1 LSTGK
6 IALSALPVL
15 TVSMASS
22 NDSQGK
28 TKESLKTLVEASCE
42 YEPRAPWN
50 DIFRIF
56 FFS

>member
-28 TKESLKTLVEASCE
+28 TKESLNTLVEA
-42 YEPRAPWN
+42 
-50 DIFRIF
+50 
-56 FFS
+56 